1 MKFTAAGDAIIQQ
14 RIFDEFE
21 GYSELAPF
29 IMQGDARFFNLETTL
44 NHEGET
50 GVSQFSGGTY
60 LRTNPEVLEDLKKFG
75 FNMTSFN
82 NNHAMD
88 FGYKGFELTF
98 DSVNESGLVQSGTGR
113 NLAEAS
119 APKYLDT
126 KNGRVALIAVN
137 TSFDPSMMAGEQTE
151 RVMGRPGINGL
162 RIKEYVELPKE
173 ELEHIKRIAKATNI
187 NAGKDIVRK
196 EGYLPFLKDDES
208 ELGNL
213 KFAAGNEYRYVMEVL
228 EEDIKRIE
236 RAIYEAKLQSDYIMI
251 SIHSHQISGTAKEEP
266 AEFLKTFARKCI
278 DMGANAV
285 VGHGPHLLRPIE
297 IYKDSP
303 IFYSLG
309 DFVLQLY
316 SVEFAP
322 AEFFRRHGLS
332 PDSTVHE
339 LLRQR
344 SKDFTIGLM
353 ADKKMF
359 RAVIPC
365 WETEGTRLKKL
376 TLMPIEMKMDGNKSE
391 AGLPRRSDDKEIF
404 EYLKEMCEPYG
415 TKLKIT
421 EDGLYECEW

>member
-1 MKFTAAGDAIIQQ
+1 
-14 RIFDEFE
+14 
-21 GYSELAPF
+21 
-29 IMQGDARFFNLETTL
+29 
-44 NHEGET
+44 
-50 GVSQFSGGTY
+50 
-60 LRTNPEVLEDLKKFG
+60 
-75 FNMTSFN
+75 
-82 NNHAMD
+82 
-88 FGYKGFELTF
+88 
-98 DSVNESGLVQSGTGR
+98 
-113 NLAEAS
+113 
-119 APKYLDT
+119 
-126 KNGRVALIAVN
+126 
-137 TSFDPSMMAGEQTE
+137 
-151 RVMGRPGINGL
+151 
-162 RIKEYVELPKE
+162 
-173 ELEHIKRIAKATNI
+173 
-187 NAGKDIVRK
+187 
-196 EGYLPFLKDDES
+196 
-208 ELGNL
+208 
-213 KFAAGNEYRYVMEVL
+213 
-228 EEDIKRIE
+228 
-236 RAIYEAKLQSDYIMI
+236 
-251 SIHSHQISGTAKEEP
+251 
-266 AEFLKTFARKCI
+266 
-278 DMGANAV
+278 MGANAV

-322 AEFFRRHGLS
+322 AEFFRKQGLS

-376 TLMPIEMKMDGNKSE
+376 TLMPIEMKMEGNKAE
-391 AGLPRRSDDKEIF
+391 QGLPRRSDNKEIF